1 MLYVQVRCRENAL
14 EDLFQTSLSGS
25 LINFIRSE
33 LKGGLVSTVVILPL
47 QSIICD
53 RAVEAS
59 SGGMT
64 AFDLTEK

>member
-33 LKGGLVSTVVILPL
+33 LKQGLVSIVILPL
-47 QSIICD
+47 QSIIRD